1 MGPIIGI
8 VIVLGAV
15 FGVYIASGGKIDVIM
30 HALPHELTTIFG
42 AAIGALIVGNKGSVL
57 KKVPKALTKAL
68 KGPAFKKDHYKEL
81 LLCLFL
87 LCKLMKSKGMI
98 AVEQHVEKPE
108 ESSIFKQFPGILN
121 DHFAIDLICDSL
133 RTMTMGMDNPYA
145 IEDMIDKKLEKHHH
159 EDAAAPHAL
168 QNMAEGLPA
177 IGIVAAVLGVIK
189 TMASIDQ
196 PPIVLGA
203 MIGGALVGT
212 FLGVFLSYCL
222 VGPLGNK
229 AMQSLDQDQQF
240 YFIVRD
246 VIVAHLKGLAPQLSM
261 EIGRGNVPTLYQPTF
276 AELEQASSEVKAE

>member
-15 FGVYIASGGKIDVIM
+15 FGVYAAVGGNMEIII
-30 HALPHELTTIFG
+30 HAAPHELATIFG
-42 AAIGALIVGNKGSVL
+42 AAIGALVVANKGSVL
-57 KKVPKALTKAL
+57 KKVPKALVKAL
-68 KGPAFKKDHYKEL
+68 KGPSFKKDHYKEL

-87 LCKLMKSKGMI
+87 LCKLMKAKGMI

-108 ESSIFKQFPGILN
+108 ESSIFKQFPAVVH

-145 IEDMIDKKLEKHHH
+145 IEDMIEKKLEKHHH

-168 QNMAEGLPA
+168 QQMAEGLPA

-189 TMASIDQ
+189 TMASINE
-196 PPIVLGA
+196 PPAILGA

-222 VGPLGNK
+222 VGPLGGK

-240 YFIVRD
+240 YFIIRD

-261 EIGRGNVPTLYQPTF
+261 EIGRGNVPTVYQPTF
-276 AELEQASSEVKAE
+276 AELEQASGEVKAE